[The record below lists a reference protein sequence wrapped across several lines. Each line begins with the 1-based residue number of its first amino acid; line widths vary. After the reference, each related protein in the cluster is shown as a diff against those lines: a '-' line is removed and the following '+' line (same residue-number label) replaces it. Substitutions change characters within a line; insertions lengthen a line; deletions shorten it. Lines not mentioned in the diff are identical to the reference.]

1 VSRTRIV
8 ATLGP
13 ATDPPDVLRDLLAA
27 GVDVVRL
34 NTAHGTQEDHQR
46 RLDAARAAA
55 AELGRPLASLLDLQG
70 PKVRV
75 GHIPPPGLSLR
86 PEAQVVLSNRPDAAP
101 PAAIPVEYEPLP
113 REVRPGDVLHL
124 DDGNLT
130 LRVEECD
137 PQDIRC
143 RVLRG
148 GLLTAHKGI
157 NAPGASLSAPAL
169 SEKDLAD
176 ASFGVAAGVDV
187 LALSFVRSAADVLRL
202 RAHAPGPA
210 IIAKIERPEALA
222 EIDAILEAADGIMV
236 ARGDLGVEIP
246 LEDVPR
252 AQRRLLLAANRAG
265 KPAITAT
272 QMLESMVT
280 HPRPTRAEA
289 TDVYVAVTQL
299 TDALMLSAETAVGA
313 YPVEAVRRMA
323 AVAAAAEREPD
334 LQGALRANLDVARD
348 ATEAVAQAAC
358 EIAAELGAKAIVT
371 CTSSG
376 STARLVAKYRP
387 AVPLLA
393 LAWDGA
399 VRRRLM
405 LTWGVTP
412 VASPPIRST
421 DHMLTTAAQAVLEAG
436 LGARGDLI
444 VITAGVPA
452 GTPGN
457 TNLIKVHRLGEPLTA
472 GP

>member
-1 VSRTRIV
+1 MGDI
-8 ATLGP
+8 P
-13 ATDPPDVLRDLLAA
+13 A
-27 GVDVVRL
+27 
-34 NTAHGTQEDHQR
+34 
-46 RLDAARAAA
+46 
-55 AELGRPLASLLDLQG
+55 
-70 PKVRV
+70 
-75 GHIPPPGLSLR
+75 PGLSLH
-86 PEAQVVLSNRPDAAP
+86 PEAQVVLSSRPDATP

-124 DDGNLT
+124 DDGKLT

-323 AVAAAAEREPD
+323 AIAAAC
-334 LQGALRANLDVARD
+334 GARAGPAGYPARQPGRGPGRHRSRRPGGLRD
-348 ATEAVAQAAC
+348 
-358 EIAAELGAKAIVT
+358 
-371 CTSSG
+371 
-376 STARLVAKYRP
+376 
-387 AVPLLA
+387 
-393 LAWDGA
+393 
-399 VRRRLM
+399 RRRAGGEGDRHLH
-405 LTWGVTP
+405 LLRLHG
-412 VASPPIRST
+412 PPGGQVPPGR
-421 DHMLTTAAQAVLEAG
+421 AP
-436 LGARGDLI
+436 AR
-444 VITAGVPA
+444 P
-452 GTPGN
+452 
-457 TNLIKVHRLGEPLTA
+457 RLGRAPSA
-472 GP
+472 GA

>member
-1 VSRTRIV
+1 M
-8 ATLGP
+8 G
-13 ATDPPDVLRDLLAA
+13 D
-27 GVDVVRL
+27 
-34 NTAHGTQEDHQR
+34 
-46 RLDAARAAA
+46 
-55 AELGRPLASLLDLQG
+55 
-70 PKVRV
+70 
-75 GHIPPPGLSLR
+75 IPSPGLSLR
-86 PEAQVVLSNRPDAAP
+86 PEAQVVLSSRPDATLP
-101 PAAIPVEYEPLP
+101 EAIPLEYEPLP

-176 ASFGVAAGVDV
+176 ASFGVAAGVDF

-323 AVAAAAEREPD
+323 A
-334 LQGALRANLDVARD
+334 
-348 ATEAVAQAAC
+348 
-358 EIAAELGAKAIVT
+358 IAASRSASRT
-371 CTSSG
+371 CRVPCAPTWTWPGTPPKPSPRRHARSPPSWGRRRSSPAPHPAPRPAWWP
-376 STARLVAKYRP
+376 STARRCPCSLSP
-387 AVPLLA
+387 GTDPSG
-393 LAWDGA
+393 GA
-399 VRRRLM
+399 
-405 LTWGVTP
+405 
-412 VASPPIRST
+412 
-421 DHMLTTAAQAVLEAG
+421 
-436 LGARGDLI
+436 
-444 VITAGVPA
+444 
-452 GTPGN
+452 
-457 TNLIKVHRLGEPLTA
+457 
-472 GP
+472 